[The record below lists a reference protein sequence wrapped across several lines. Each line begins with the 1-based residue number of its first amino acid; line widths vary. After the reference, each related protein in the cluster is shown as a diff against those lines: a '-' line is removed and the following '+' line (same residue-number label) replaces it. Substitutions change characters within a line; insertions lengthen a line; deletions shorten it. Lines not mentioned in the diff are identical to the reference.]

1 MNSLEYRKFV
11 ILFFFLITAGVFSV
25 RMFYMQ
31 IIDDKW
37 KLRAEEISKYK
48 MTTYPTRGIVYDRN
62 GNKLIA
68 NETYYDIMMI
78 EDEIKDF
85 DTTLFCTTFQM
96 TPKDLEEAYQN
107 MIEKQGKDRKG
118 KSNYR
123 KYKAY
128 PLISGLSSDDFAK
141 VATQLE
147 KFPGFFENVRTM
159 RKYPQNSGAHVLGY
173 MNEVFATDLKKDSY
187 YRMGDYIGRTGIE
200 KYYEVELRGQ
210 KGVQYL
216 MKDAKGNISG
226 SQEESKY
233 DTAAVPGRNLT
244 LTLDADL
251 QTYGERLMKNKIGS
265 VVAIEPGTGEILAFV
280 SAPTYDPNLLIGNK
294 IGKNYKILQE
304 DSLKPLFNRPL
315 QAKYPPG
322 STFKLVTGLVGMQM
336 GVVDSNRAF
345 SCIKSLVNCH
355 GHPTAMSM
363 SDGVK
368 YSCNPYFYQVMS
380 RIVQQG
386 KSKSIFKDSKIGLA
400 EWETYVKS
408 FGLGE
413 PLNIDLSGDIPGFIP
428 NVEFYDKIYNG
439 AWAFSTIYSVSIGQ
453 GEVGV
458 TPIQMA
464 NLACIMANRGYYYVP
479 HLIKSIKG
487 KEISERFREK
497 HYTKVEEAYFRPIV
511 DGMWRVVHEPGG
523 TARRARTEG
532 LNVCGKT
539 GTAQNPHGEDHSI
552 FIAFAPKDDPKI
564 AIAVYVENAG
574 FGGTWAA
581 PIASLMIEKYLTGGV
596 KQEKKEKRIL
606 EKNFLTDPSIH

>member
-1 MNSLEYRKFV
+1 
-11 ILFFFLITAGVFSV
+11 
-25 RMFYMQ
+25 MFYMQ

-85 DTTLFCTTFQM
+85 DTVLFCETFKI
-96 TPKDLEEAYQN
+96 TKVEFKDLFDSMKA
-107 MIEKQGKDRKG
+107 KQGKDKKG

-123 KYKAY
+123 SFRAY
-128 PLISGLSSDDFAK
+128 PIISGLSSDEFAEA
-141 VATQLE
+141 ATQLD
-147 KFPGFFENVRTM
+147 KFPGFFENIRTM
-159 RKYPQNSGAHVLGY
+159 RKYPQNSGAHILGY
-173 MNEVFATDLKKDSY
+173 MNEVGQKILAEDSY
-187 YRMGDYIGRTGIE
+187 YRMGDYIGRTGVE
-200 KYYEVELRGQ
+200 KYYENILRGN

-233 DTAAVPGRNLT
+233 DTAAVPGNT
-244 LTLDADL
+244 INLTLDADL
-251 QTYGERLMKNKIGS
+251 QTYGEELMQNKLGS
-265 VVAIEPGTGEILAFV
+265 IVAIDPSTGEILSFV
-280 SAPTYDPNLLIGNK
+280 SSPTFDPNLLIGKK
-294 IGKNYKILQE
+294 IGKNYAILQE

-322 STFKLVTGLVGMQM
+322 SIFKLITGLIGMDM
-336 GVVDSNRAF
+336 GVIDSNRTF

-355 GHPTAMSM
+355 GHPTATSM

-400 EWETYVKS
+400 QWSEYVS
-408 FGLGE
+408 TFGLGK
-413 PLNIDLSGDIPGFIP
+413 PLNIDLAGDIPGFIP
-428 NVEFYDKIYNG
+428 DVEYYDKVYNG
-439 AWAFSTIYSVSIGQ
+439 AWAFSTIYSISIGQ

-464 NLACIMANRGYYYVP
+464 NIACIMANRGYYYVP
-479 HLIKSIKG
+479 HFIKSIRG
-487 KEISERFREK
+487 SDAIPARFKKK
-497 HYTKVEEAYFRPIV
+497 HYTKVKSKFYDPIV
-511 DGMWRVVHEPGG
+511 DGMYRVVHEPGG
-523 TARRARTEG
+523 TARRARTDS
-532 LNVCGKT
+532 LMVCGKT
-539 GTAQNPHGEDHSI
+539 GTAQNPHGEDHSV
-552 FIAFAPKDDPKI
+552 FIAFAPRDNPKI

-581 PIASLMIEKYLTGGV
+581 PIASLMIEKYLRGEVTQ
-596 KQEKKEKRIL
+596 KKKEQRIL
-606 EKNFLTDPSIH
+606 EKNFFTDPSIR

>member
-11 ILFFFLITAGVFSV
+11 VLFFFLITAGVFSV

-68 NETYYDIMMI
+68 NETYYDIMVI
-78 EDEIKDF
+78 EDEVKGL
-85 DTTLFCTTFQM
+85 DTNLFCTTFGM
-96 TPKDLEEAYQN
+96 SRAELKTAYEV
-107 MIEKQGKDRKG
+107 MIDKQGKDEKG
-118 KSNYR
+118 ESNYR
-123 KYKAY
+123 KYRAY
-128 PLISGLSSDDFAK
+128 PIISGLSSDEFAV
-141 VATQLE
+141 VATQLD

-173 MNEVFATDLKKDSY
+173 MNEVSGEDLKKDSY
-187 YRMGDYIGRTGIE
+187 YRMGDYIGREGIE
-200 KYYEVELRGQ
+200 NYYEEFLRGV

-226 SQEESKY
+226 SQNESKY
-233 DTAAVPGRNLT
+233 DTAAVPGRNLV

-251 QTYGERLMKNKIGS
+251 QLYGERLMENKIGS
-265 VVAIEPGTGEILAFV
+265 VVAIEPSTGEILAFV
-280 SAPTYDPNLLIGNK
+280 SSPTYDPNLLIGKK
-294 IGKNYKILQE
+294 IGKNYQLLLK
-304 DSLKPLFNRPL
+304 DTLKPLFPRPL

-386 KSKSIFKDSKIGLA
+386 KSRSIFKDSKLGLA
-400 EWETYVKS
+400 EWEPYVKS

-413 PLNIDLSGDIPGFIP
+413 PLNIDLAGDIPGFIP

-439 AWAFSTIYSVSIGQ
+439 AWAFSTIYSISIGQ

-479 HLIKSIKG
+479 HLIKEIKG
-487 KEISERFREK
+487 REIDKRFR
-497 HYTKVEEAYFRPIV
+497 TKNHTLVDPKYFDPIV
-511 DGMWRVVHEPGG
+511 EGMWRVVHEPGG

-552 FIAFAPKDDPKI
+552 FIAFAPKDNPKI

-581 PIASLMIEKYLTGGV
+581 PIASLMIEKYINGEV
-596 KQEKKEKRIL
+596 KQDKKEKRIL
-606 EKNFLTDPSIH
+606 EKNFHTDPSIR

>member
-11 ILFFFLITAGVFSV
+11 VLFFFLITAGVFSV

-48 MTTYPTRGIVYDRN
+48 MTTYPSRGIVYDRN

-78 EDEIKDF
+78 EEEIKDF
-85 DTTLFCTTFQM
+85 DTTLFCNTF
-96 TPKDLEEAYQN
+96 KLSKEDLIRTYES
-107 MIEKQGKDRKG
+107 MVEKQGKDKKG

-123 KYKAY
+123 KFKPYA
-128 PLISGLSSDDFAK
+128 LISGLSSDEFSK
-141 VATQLE
+141 IATELQ
-147 KFPGFFENVRTM
+147 KFPGFFENIRTL

-173 MNEVFATDLKKDSY
+173 MNEVDGDILAKEAY

-200 KYYEVELRGQ
+200 NYYEVELRGQ

-216 MKDAKGNISG
+216 MKDARGNISG

-233 DTAAVPGRNLT
+233 DTAAIPGRNLE

-251 QTYGERLMKNKIGS
+251 QTYGELLMKGKIGS
-265 VVAIEPGTGEILAFV
+265 IVAIEPSTGEILAFV
-280 SAPTYDPNLLIGNK
+280 SSPTYDPNLLIGKK
-294 IGKNYKILQE
+294 IGKNFLMLQE

-322 STFKLVTGLVGMQM
+322 STFKLVTGLIGMEM

-386 KSKSIFKDSKIGLA
+386 KSRSIFKDSQLGLA
-400 EWETYVKS
+400 EWYEYVKS
-408 FGLGE
+408 FGLGQ

-428 NVEFYDKIYNG
+428 DVEYYNKKYNS
-439 AWAFSTIYSVSIGQ
+439 AWAFSTIYSISIGQ

-464 NLACIMANRGYYYVP
+464 NLACIMANRGYYFVP

-487 KEISERFREK
+487 KDISERFKEK
-497 HYTKVEEAYFRPIV
+497 HYTKVRPEYFRPIV
-511 DGMWRVVHEPGG
+511 EGMYRVVHEPGG

-532 LNVCGKT
+532 LDVCGKT

-552 FIAFAPKDDPKI
+552 FIAFAPKNNPKI

-581 PIASLMIEKYLTGGV
+581 PIASLMIEKYLTGEV
-596 KQEKKEKRIL
+596 KQEVKEKRIL
-606 EKNFLTDPSIH
+606 EKNFLIDPSIH

>member
-11 ILFFFLITAGVFSV
+11 VLFFIAITAGVFSV

-48 MTTYPTRGIVYDRN
+48 MTTYPTRGIVYDRS

-78 EDEIKDF
+78 EDEISNF
-85 DTTLFCTTFQM
+85 DTTLFCQLF
-96 TPKDLEEAYQN
+96 KINKEELVEIYQN
-107 MIEKQGKDRKG
+107 MVDKQGKDKKG

-123 KYKAY
+123 KFKPY
-128 PLISGLSSDDFAK
+128 PLITGLSSDDFSK
-141 VATQLE
+141 VATELQ
-147 KFPGFFENVRTM
+147 KFPGFFENVRTL

-173 MNEVFATDLKKDSY
+173 MNEVDGTDLEKDHY

-200 KYYEVELRGQ
+200 NYYEEDLRGR

-216 MKDAKGNISG
+216 MKDARGNISG

-233 DTAAVPGRNLT
+233 DTAAVPGRNLE

-251 QTYGERLMKNKIGS
+251 QTYGELLMKGKIGS
-265 VVAIEPGTGEILAFV
+265 VVAIEPSSGEILAFV
-280 SAPTYDPNLLIGNK
+280 SSPTYDPNLLIGKK
-294 IGKNYKILQE
+294 IGKNFLTLQE

-322 STFKLVTGLVGMQM
+322 STFKLVTGLIGMQM

-355 GHPTAMSM
+355 GHPTALSM

-386 KSKSIFKDSKIGLA
+386 KSRNIFKDSKIGLA
-400 EWETYVKS
+400 EWYEYVRS
-408 FGLGE
+408 FGLGQ
-413 PLNIDLSGDIPGFIP
+413 PLNIDLAGDIPGFIP
-428 NVEFYDKIYNG
+428 DVEYYDKVYNK
-439 AWAFSTIYSVSIGQ
+439 AWAFSTIYSISIGQ

-479 HLIKSIKG
+479 HLVKSIKG
-487 KEISERFREK
+487 KDISDRFQEK
-497 HYTKVEEAYFRPIV
+497 HYTKVKSEYFNPIV
-511 DGMWRVVHEPGG
+511 EGMWRVVHEPGG
-523 TARRARTEG
+523 TARRAKTEG

-552 FIAFAPKDDPKI
+552 FIAFAPKDNPKI

-581 PIASLMIEKYLTGGV
+581 PIASLMIEKFLNGEV
-596 KQEKKEKRIL
+596 KQEAKEKRII